1 MMNPTN
7 TEHLKD
13 NLSQAGARLKS
24 AALAASEA
32 VKDAAGAASE
42 ELKQGRSNVKAQLSD
57 SAQASLAAAEFST
70 AAAKEQVDALMD
82 KGRNLLDS
90 AAGSFENDRSPHW
103 AWLWPPVGSLL
114 SFQIITTSK
123 SSEQSGYCRPR
134 IPEHC
139 G

>member
-13 NLSQAGARLKS
+13 NLNQAGARLKS

-57 SAQASLAAAEFST
+57 SAQAGLAAAEFST

-90 AAGSFENDRSPHW
+90 AAELIRERP
-103 AWLWPPVGSLL
+103 LTSLGVALAAGWVIAKL
-114 SFQIITTSK
+114 SNNHDK
-123 SSEQSGYCRPR
+123 
-134 IPEHC
+134 
-139 G
+139 